1 VNTRALPPVRRVVSP
16 ARGTAQ
22 AGHSALMSL
31 SADRGYALF
40 ESGTHALMAI
50 LQHCRNQAGSGRD
63 RVLLPA
69 YGCPDLVT
77 ATLGAGLK
85 PVLVDTAAG
94 SWGFD
99 PVSLQAQADDRAV
112 AIVAVNLL
120 GCGAGLAGVAHIAR
134 NCSASVIEDSAQHL
148 PRQSGQ
154 WSSDYQVLSFGK
166 GKPLNLL
173 GGGAALGPLTLAPAQ
188 HASLRHRLS
197 GSRMAATV
205 FNVLSHPRIY
215 PWLLHVPGLG
225 VGATVYHPP
234 EALRAARSSLL
245 PQLGL
250 ALAGYR
256 AAASYGSSGYAP
268 YFDTWLQWGI
278 RPLSGPGAC
287 GTAQPHE
294 PLRLAMLAANGPQ
307 RDALVAALS
316 AAGLGAT
323 ALYQH
328 PLPQI
333 SGIPPC
339 VQSQGPFP
347 NAKALADTLFTL
359 PTHRAVNADAVRA
372 IDRCLRQI
380 CRERA

>member
-1 VNTRALPPVRRVVSP
+1 MNTRALPPVRRVVSV
-16 ARGTAQ
+16 ARSTDA
-22 AGHSALMSL
+22 AGDSALMAL

-50 LQHCRNQAGSGRD
+50 LQHCRSQAGPGRD

-85 PVLVDTAAG
+85 PVLVDTASD

-99 PVSLQAQADDRAV
+99 VAALQACADDSTV

-120 GCGAGLAGVAHIAR
+120 GCGADLSGLAHIAK
-134 NCSASVIEDSAQHL
+134 NCGASLIEDSAQHL
-148 PRQSGQ
+148 PRQAGQ

-188 HASLRHRLS
+188 RASLRHRLS

-205 FNVLSHPRIY
+205 FNVLSHPRVY

-225 VGATVYHPP
+225 VGATVYHAP
-234 EALRAARSSLL
+234 ESLRAARSSLL
-245 PQLGL
+245 PQLGS

-256 AAASYGSSGYAP
+256 AAASYGSSGYTP
-268 YFDTWLQWGI
+268 YFDAWLQWGI

-287 GTAQPHE
+287 GAAQPVE
-294 PLRLAMLAANGPQ
+294 PLRLAMLAANGAQ
-307 RDALVAALS
+307 RDGLVAALS
-316 AAGLGAT
+316 GAGLGAT

-328 PLPQI
+328 PLPQL
-333 SGIPPC
+333 SGIPAC

-347 NAKALADTLFTL
+347 NAKALADSLFTL
-359 PTHRAVNADAVRA
+359 PTHRAVNAAVVRD
-372 IDRCLRQI
+372 IDQCLRQL
-380 CRERA
+380 CSEPA